1 MKTKSIIILA
11 ALILFAAY
19 SHSQDRKLT
28 SFSLQAG
35 LSPLN
40 RVSGTDGEV
49 YETGAISSTISFET
63 YFYLFRNSNGLKN
76 LGIGAGAG
84 FYFLTSEDPDLGWM
98 WTYDN
103 PKGYMIHVP
112 LYLSIKY
119 DLASGKKFIPYIKV
133 DNGFNFAF
141 PSKMVRIP
149 GDRTFSD
156 NFWGGGYCFGLNFG
170 VEVNKIFS
178 LELSYNRMNSIITTD
193 YRYGGNWYY
202 YEDKLKTNLVS
213 LTIGANF

>member
-1 MKTKSIIILA
+1 MKTKSIII
-11 ALILFAAY
+11 FAAFVLFSAY
-19 SHSQDRKLT
+19 SYSQDRKLT

-40 RVSGTDGEV
+40 KVSGSDGEV
-49 YETGAISSTISFET
+49 YETGAISSAISFET
-63 YFYLFRNSNGLKN
+63 YFYLFRNNENLKN
-76 LGIGAGAG
+76 LALGAGTG

-119 DLASGKKFIPYIKV
+119 DLASGKKFIPYIKI
-133 DNGFNFAF
+133 DNGFSLAF
-141 PSKMVRIP
+141 PFKMIYRP
-149 GDRTFSD
+149 GDRTYSN
-156 NFWGGGYCFGLNFG
+156 NFYGGGYCFGANFG
-170 VEVNKIFS
+170 LEVNKIFS
-178 LELSYNRMNSIITTD
+178 VELSYNRINSIISTD
-193 YRYGGNWYY
+193 YRYGGSWYY